1 MRRYFKIDFL
11 RLFALLLVIFLHYWS
26 FQGLY
31 QTKTVGIQPFL
42 ALMMRNFA
50 MICVPIF
57 MVITGFLN
65 VNKSVSSGYILGL
78 KKVYIIYLFC
88 SFIIFIAEI
97 IYHRGQLSLLNEII
111 KILCFKGSNYAWYV
125 EMYIG
130 LYIIIPLLN
139 AVWKSIDKKYIFL
152 AIILL
157 TVLPDSLNWFNFES
171 GKLLFSDDYNK
182 FFPEYWISVYPI
194 FYYYIGCLFREKN
207 ECLGIKISICLI
219 VFSDLAMSIV
229 CYVAANGNDFVW
241 GKWQAYSSVF
251 VVVMTISFVNI
262 ITKINV
268 KLESSRLKKFIVLL
282 SDSVYGAYLMSYL
295 FDNVIYTYGI
305 KVFGLSP
312 QIAWSCL
319 IYVPMIFLSSL
330 AMSYLILRLYR
341 LIFDKQGFRK
351 LPVYFK

>member
-130 LYIIIPLLN
+130 
-139 AVWKSIDKKYIFL
+139 
-152 AIILL
+152 
-157 TVLPDSLNWFNFES
+157 
-171 GKLLFSDDYNK
+171 
-182 FFPEYWISVYPI
+182 SV
-194 FYYYIGCLFREKN
+194 
-207 ECLGIKISICLI
+207 
-219 VFSDLAMSIV
+219 
-229 CYVAANGNDFVW
+229 
-241 GKWQAYSSVF
+241 
-251 VVVMTISFVNI
+251 
-262 ITKINV
+262 
-268 KLESSRLKKFIVLL
+268 
-282 SDSVYGAYLMSYL
+282 SY
-295 FDNVIYTYGI
+295 TH
-305 KVFGLSP
+305 
-312 QIAWSCL
+312 
-319 IYVPMIFLSSL
+319 
-330 AMSYLILRLYR
+330 LRAHET
-341 LIFDKQGFRK
+341 
-351 LPVYFK
+351 